1 MRLSDMVRD
10 MKITKRRKL
19 VGDIVKAEYARQR
32 FTREQTADRAHM
44 SPSTLDRVRDGDAS
58 VRSSTLRSVEGA
70 LGLPDDLLIYIADG
84 DTAAIEAIGANEM
97 RPGLR
102 RVIMAGLARIAA
114 EEVEEARP
122 PRTRKKAQ

>member
-1 MRLSDMVRD
+1 MKISDMVRD
-10 MKITKRRKL
+10 MKTTKRRKL
-19 VGDIVKAEYARQR
+19 AGDIVAAEFARQR
-32 FTREQTADRAHM
+32 FTREQTADRART
-44 SPSTLDRVRDGDAS
+44 SPSTIDRVRKGDET
-58 VRSSTLRSVEGA
+58 VRDSTLRQVEGA
-70 LGLPDDLLIYIADG
+70 LGLPDNLLIYIANG

-114 EEVEEARP
+114 EEVEDARP

>member
-1 MRLSDMVRD
+1 MVRD

>member
-70 LGLPDDLLIYIADG
+70 LGLPDDLLI
-84 DTAAIEAIGANEM
+84 
-97 RPGLR
+97 LHCR
-102 RVIMAGLARIAA
+102 RRHCGHRGNRR
-114 EEVEEARP
+114 E
-122 PRTRKKAQ
+122 